1 MIASG
6 IRIGTA
12 AVTTRGMVEEDMKNI
27 ADIIDIVLN
36 DAVYD
41 KNVLRTRVRNLC
53 NKYPIYK

>member
-12 AVTTRGMVEEDMKNI
+12 AVTTRGFKEEEMKSI
-27 ADIIDIVLN
+27 ADMIDIVLN

-41 KNVLRTRVRNLC
+41 KNALRMRVKNLC

>member
-1 MIASG
+1 MYLKEIVVNAFKSF
-6 IRIGTA
+6 
-12 AVTTRGMVEEDMKNI
+12 
-27 ADIIDIVLN
+27 ADKIDIVLN